1 MKIRG
6 MKKSRCFKNLDFFIT
21 VVTFGCR
28 KGCSPGDL
36 GDLGDFFVGFILT
49 SAGLVATWVTLAA
62 GEGQW
67 DGHAQQQ

>member
-1 MKIRG
+1 MKTRG
-6 MKKSRCFKNLDFFIT
+6 IKTSRCFNNLDFFIT
-21 VVTFGCR
+21 VMTFGCR

-49 SAGLVATWVTLAA
+49 SVGLLATWVTLAV